1 MIYDKRLWLCAPPA
15 GAGAPF
21 QGRLVKQSQRLYGD
35 RTVYHRRYWEAV
47 QAGSRV
53 DKLIRLPDHLDVTA
67 TDYAVLTDGHAYRI
81 EQVQHM
87 EDEDGLPVTE
97 LSLRRMEGNYDLSL
111 PAGQS

>member
-1 MIYDKRLWLCAPPA
+1 MIYDKLLWLCAPPA

-21 QGRLVKQSQRLYGD
+21 QGRLVKTSLRYYAD

-53 DKLIRLPDHLDVTA
+53 DKLVRMPDHIDVTA
-67 TDYAVLTDGHAYRI
+67 TDYAVLGDHAYRI